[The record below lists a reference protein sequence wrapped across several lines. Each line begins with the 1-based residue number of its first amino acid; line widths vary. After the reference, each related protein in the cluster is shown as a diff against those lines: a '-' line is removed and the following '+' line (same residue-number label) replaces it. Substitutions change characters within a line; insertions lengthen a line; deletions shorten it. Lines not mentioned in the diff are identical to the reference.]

1 MSDMPKELWVSDYE
15 CDGDIFY
22 EAVSWESEILQ
33 STKYIR
39 ADTQPITNPTQ
50 KTIER
55 SKQMSRDILQS
66 TKYTRTDTQPM
77 TKEVLEGMKRE
88 PRNYTIDGVTEYQNG
103 YDTGYNAAINDIIK
117 LIEDL
122 KND

>member
-39 ADTQPITNPTQ
+39 ADTQP
-50 KTIER
+50 
-55 SKQMSRDILQS
+55 
-66 TKYTRTDTQPM
+66 M

-103 YDTGYNAAINDIIK
+103 YDTGYNAALRDIIK
-117 LIEDL
+117 LIEED
-122 KND
+122 K